1 MSRALGVEIDGGSEH
16 FYTASK
22 ATLLNWFPVDCP
34 GDIIRSNLPCSIEP
48 RMHSPMVFDRRV
60 EFAWFA
66 GLESI

>member
-34 GDIIRSNLPCSIEP
+34 GDIIRSNLVPPASDFQYISFSIQ
-48 RMHSPMVFDRRV
+48 
-60 EFAWFA
+60 
-66 GLESI
+66 LKESDK